1 MVCDN
6 HRIYH
11 LNYAKKHHATIT
23 SVEEGTQA
31 LWKKKTNRCYRIN
44 IRALFGSVGTIKFTP
59 LIIINDEHR
68 SLGKKRTSK
77 TNETIKKV
85 GIGLIEKI
93 S

>member
-1 MVCDN
+1 MQKN
-6 HRIYH
+6 ITRPSHQLKREH
-11 LNYAKKHHATIT
+11 KHY
-23 SVEEGTQA
+23 G
-31 LWKKKTNRCYRIN
+31 KKTNRCYRIN
-44 IRALFGSVGTIKFTP
+44 IRALFGSVGTTKFTP